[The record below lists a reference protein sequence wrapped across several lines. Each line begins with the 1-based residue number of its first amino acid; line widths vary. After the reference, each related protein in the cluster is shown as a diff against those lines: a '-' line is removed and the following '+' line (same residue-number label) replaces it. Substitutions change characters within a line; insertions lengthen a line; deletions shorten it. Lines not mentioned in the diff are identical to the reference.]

1 VNRLGIFLLGLAS
14 GLLISLISNNRTG
27 ERDVKPDFQT
37 EFKAYDALFEEY
49 MDQLIMKQQEIQQE
63 IEKWKRNARQVL
75 RPSRNDFRINQ
86 AKAGQ
91 VLELLNQGYN
101 TAEVAQKLGL
111 GIGEVE
117 LIRQLKNSEI
127 TH

>member
-1 VNRLGIFLLGLAS
+1 
-14 GLLISLISNNRTG
+14 
-27 ERDVKPDFQT
+27 
-37 EFKAYDALFEEY
+37 
-49 MDQLIMKQQEIQQE
+49 M
-63 IEKWKRNARQVL
+63 
-75 RPSRNDFRINQ
+75 NQ
-86 AKAGQ
+86 PAKAGQ